1 MGSRLFLAPTEEEA
15 EEAEEALLAWGTLV
29 ERGLAKSTSS
39 SDLWLGATIE
49 NKNTYFTFQ
58 TIIRSL
64 HNIFQKGN
72 IFKKMILIV
81 FLSKQIRNAD

>member
-39 SDLWLGATIE
+39 SDLWLGATTDLLFKQEVLYI
-49 NKNTYFTFQ
+49 TFK
-58 TIIRSL
+58 T
-64 HNIFQKGN
+64 
-72 IFKKMILIV
+72 KKEI
-81 FLSKQIRNAD
+81 SK